1 MVLNLDESCE
11 SYEPHVRIVPCTSF
25 WLEIPHPFHEE
36 WFAIKFLQVVSKFYN
51 QIMEFLL

>member
-1 MVLNLDESCE
+1 MVLNLDECCE

-36 WFAIKFLQVVSKFYN
+36 
-51 QIMEFLL
+51 